1 MSQEKPIL
9 DALEVS
15 VLLNRRDQPGQVAW
29 TEWRANVASGCPA
42 TPGSIVMTGASGKID
57 PCLLPSTTGLLI
69 EVGGV
74 PVVTQTVLN
83 FIAGT
88 GITIV
93 PDAFGG
99 VTFTATG
106 SSSTV
111 SVNGTTVSNPDFNN
125 TTPAAPNGSANVLW
139 QTDGSGHVSA
149 YYLTPQLPI
158 TFSPVAHEWLN
169 SYNATTGL
177 FTATQPSASDLSNG
191 VTGTGAVVLANSP
204 TLTGTALVQNIAIS
218 GTLADSTNSVG
229 TAGYILSSTG
239 VGTQWIP
246 NTSGSTSFSAITSG
260 TNTIATMVVGSGASL
275 SFSGSGVVNANQIYG
290 VSVSSTPPLAGQVL
304 TATSATTA
312 QWNTPASSSGN
323 FVQATV
329 TFFNPDGPEETT
341 ATVTLT
347 GLPWVTSGSII
358 VCNPFG
364 GSTPDHG
371 PEDAFVED
379 LAAYATNLVPG
390 VGFDIQCYAPRGTW
404 GRYLINAT
412 GQ

>member
-1 MSQEKPIL
+1 MSTENPIL

-15 VLLNRRDQPGQVAW
+15 ILVDRRDKPGQVAW

-42 TPGSIVMTGASGKID
+42 PPGSIVMTGASGKID

-111 SVNGTTVSNPDFNN
+111 SVNGVTVSNPDFNN
-125 TTPAAPNGSANVLW
+125 TTPAAPGGSANVLW

-169 SYNATTGL
+169 SYNAVTGL
-177 FTATQPSASDLSNG
+177 FTATQPSASDHTRSKVKSPLSLNEYRQTARRLRRSG
-191 VTGTGAVVLANSP
+191 GSP
-204 TLTGTALVQNIAIS
+204 TTDV
-218 GTLADSTNSVG
+218 
-229 TAGYILSSTG
+229 
-239 VGTQWIP
+239 
-246 NTSGSTSFSAITSG
+246 
-260 TNTIATMVVGSGASL
+260 SGATL
-275 SFSGSGVVNANQIYG
+275 SA
-290 VSVSSTPPLAGQVL
+290 PPWIAGAIWPL
-304 TATSATTA
+304 
-312 QWNTPASSSGN
+312 
-323 FVQATV
+323 
-329 TFFNPDGPEETT
+329 
-341 ATVTLT
+341 
-347 GLPWVTSGSII
+347 
-358 VCNPFG
+358 
-364 GSTPDHG
+364 
-371 PEDAFVED
+371 
-379 LAAYATNLVPG
+379 
-390 VGFDIQCYAPRGTW
+390 
-404 GRYLINAT
+404 
-412 GQ
+412 